1 MVNYYKSVGIFC
13 LCIIAV
19 SKLYAQ
25 QGLLQKIQLNDYY
38 RRLQLAGDSSISG
51 SFSVQ
56 PYTPHFVQ
64 KTGKVGK
71 DTFLIHSTVGMSIQ
85 NNSALPYGYNDE
97 SFLPAVGFQHRFTTG
112 VQFETKNLYINIQPE
127 WVSATNTLRN
137 DLLPPPASNLNNY
150 WGKYFAMLGNRI
162 DMPSRFGDTKISTI
176 YPGQSAI
183 RYQIAGLSAGIS
195 TENIWW
201 GPARYNALISSN
213 NAPGF
218 LHATLNTTEPFATP
232 IGKIEAQFIFGKL
245 NASGVTPPEYDRI
258 AQLGCPQCYERPI
271 DSKTRN
277 VTGYAFSFTPKGM
290 ENLSIGMAYASY
302 RYADTALQS
311 SSLGSLF
318 FRYVMPKDRAEIYA
332 EYGRS
337 DKMMGPFDMFKD
349 SVPYGY
355 TIGFRKLVPARKKG
369 SFVSIAAEISHLGLP
384 KAQLIFDRNNIWG
397 APNPNSYSWYTSG
410 TIRHGYTN
418 RGQVMGA
425 SIGPGSNSQTLNI
438 AWVSG
443 QNQVGIQLQRMMR
456 NTDFYYYN
464 YFNGIIGLGNTD
476 AFWVDI
482 SGSLYGQW
490 QYKQLLLAGSI
501 DYLSSINYYW
511 LKLDGAFGEP
521 SSLSDKRNF
530 QFRLSAQYMID
541 WGRIKKR

>member
-1 MVNYYKSVGIFC
+1 M
-13 LCIIAV
+13 
-19 SKLYAQ
+19 SKLHAQ

-38 RRLQLAGDSSISG
+38 RRLQLAGDSTISS
-51 SFSVQ
+51 SFSIG
-56 PYTPHFVQ
+56 PYTPSFMQ
-64 KTGKVGK
+64 GTGKGSK
-71 DTFLIHSTVGMSIQ
+71 DTFLIRSMIGMSIQ

-97 SFLPAVGFQHRFTTG
+97 SFLPAVGLQHRFTAG

-127 WVSATNTLRN
+127 WVNASNTAQN
-137 DLLPPPASNLNNY
+137 DLLPPPNNNLNNY

-218 LHATLNTTEPFATP
+218 LHATLKTTRPFVIP

-245 NASGVTPPEYDRI
+245 NGSGVTPPEYDRI
-258 AQLGCPQCYERPI
+258 AQLGCPQCYEPPI
-271 DSKTRN
+271 DGKTRN
-277 VTGYAFSFTPKGM
+277 ISGYAFSFMPKGI

-302 RYADTALQS
+302 RYADTTLQS

-318 FRYVMPKDRAEIYA
+318 FRYSMPKDRAEIYA

-337 DKMMGPFDMFKD
+337 DKLMGPFDMFKD

-355 TIGFRKLVPARKKG
+355 TIGFRKLVATRKKG

-384 KAQLIFDRNNIWG
+384 KAGLIFDRNNIWG
-397 APNPNSYSWYTSG
+397 PPNPNSYSWYTSAK
-410 TIRHGYTN
+410 IRHGYTN

-438 AWVSG
+438 ALVSG
-443 QNQVGIQLQRMMR
+443 QNQVGFQLQRVMR

-464 YFNGIIGLGNTD
+464 YFNGFIGGGNTD

-482 SGSLYGQW
+482 SASLYGQW
-490 QYKQLLLAGSI
+490 QYKQILFAGSI

-511 LKLDGAFGEP
+511 LKLDGGFGEP

-530 QFRLSAQYMID
+530 QLRLSAQYLID
-541 WGRIKKR
+541 WGRMKRH

>member
-1 MVNYYKSVGIFC
+1 MVNYYKAVGFFC
-13 LCIIAV
+13 LCIAGM

-25 QGLLQKIQLNDYY
+25 QGVLQKIQLNDYY
-38 RRLQLAGDSSISG
+38 RRLQLAGDSISG
-51 SFSVQ
+51 SFSIQ
-56 PYTPHFVQ
+56 PYSPDFAQ
-64 KTGKVGK
+64 KTGKEGK
-71 DTFLIHSTVGMSIQ
+71 DTFLFRSAIGMAIQ

-97 SFLPAVGFQHRFTTG
+97 SFLPAAGWQHRFTAG
-112 VQFETKNLYINIQPE
+112 VQFETQNLYINIQPE
-127 WVSATNTLRN
+127 WVSASNTFRD
-137 DLLPPPASNLNNY
+137 DLLPPQDNNLNNY
-150 WGKYFAMLGNRI
+150 WGKYFAMLANRI
-162 DMPSRFGDTKISTI
+162 DMPSRFGDKKISTI

-183 RYQIAGLSAGIS
+183 RYQIAGFSAGIS

-201 GPARYNALISSN
+201 GPARYNALILSN

-218 LHATLNTTEPFATP
+218 LHATINTTKPFVTP
-232 IGKIEAQFIFGKL
+232 IGKFEAQFIFGKL
-245 NASGVTPPEYDRI
+245 NGSGVTPPEYARI

-277 VTGYAFSFTPKGM
+277 VRGYAISFNPKGM
-290 ENLSIGMAYASY
+290 ENLSVGMAYASY
-302 RYADTALQS
+302 GYADTALQS

-337 DKMMGPFDMFKD
+337 DKLMGPFDMFKD

-355 TIGFRKLVPARKKG
+355 TIGFRKLVPTRKKG
-369 SFVSIAAEISHLGLP
+369 SFVSIAAEISHLGLS

-397 APNPNSYSWYTSG
+397 PPNPNSYSWYTSS

-418 RGQVMGA
+418 FGQVMGA

-438 AWVSG
+438 AWVAD
-443 QNQVGIQLQRMMR
+443 QNQVGIQLQRVMR

-464 YFNGIIGLGNTD
+464 YFNGIIGLGNTA

-482 SGSLYGQW
+482 SSSLYGQW
-490 QYKQLLLAGSI
+490 QYKNFLLAGSI
-501 DYLSSINYYW
+501 DYLSSLNYYW
-511 LKLDGAFGEP
+511 LKLDGEFGDP

-530 QFRLSAQYMID
+530 QVRLSAQYLID
-541 WGRIKKR
+541 WGRMKKH